1 MENPAELERQYD
13 EAKKNM
19 DWKTMAAIML
29 KVYPEQAVVP
39 QAKRK
44 AKVNPLQEGCRL
56 NE

>member
-1 MENPAELERQYD
+1 MENPAELKRQYD